1 MSIKKSSMNRRLKS
15 LYIDNFIS
23 RFCGKLSYMAYYFT
37 IKIRREIGRNI
48 KRFRNRKEL
57 KQVEVAVGAG
67 VNPSYYSKI
76 ERGEVNPSLEK
87 VYRIIKSLKIHSSDI
102 LPF

>member
-1 MSIKKSSMNRRLKS
+1 MP
-15 LYIDNFIS
+15 
-23 RFCGKLSYMAYYFT
+23 YYFT
-37 IKIRREIGRNI
+37 VKLRKELGNNL
-48 KRFRNRKEL
+48 KRTRKKKEL
-57 KQVEVAVGAG
+57 KQVEVSVDAG

-87 VYRIIKSLKIHSSDI
+87 VYRIIKALKIHSSDI

>member
-1 MSIKKSSMNRRLKS
+1 MKLKS
-15 LYIDNFIS
+15 LYIDNFIVHFW
-23 RFCGKLSYMAYYFT
+23 RELLYMAYYFT
-37 IKIRREIGRNI
+37 IKLRKEIG
-48 KRFRNRKEL
+48 KRLKRVRKKRGL
-57 KQVEVAVGAG
+57 KQVEVAVDAG

-87 VYRIIKSLKIHSSDI
+87 VYRIIKALKVHSSDL

>member
-1 MSIKKSSMNRRLKS
+1 
-15 LYIDNFIS
+15 
-23 RFCGKLSYMAYYFT
+23 MAYYFT
-37 IKIRREIGRNI
+37 TKQRKKIGNSR
-48 KRFRNRKEL
+48 KRIRKKKKL
-57 KQVEVAVGAG
+57 KQVEVAVEAG

-87 VYRIIKSLKIHSSDI
+87 VYQIIKALRIQSSDI